1 MLAPSLVCGCRPCS
15 AAAALRGDAPP
26 GPCRD
31 GPGWTGPWQQRAP
44 DRRKK
49 QKWGVGVGGGMVRQH
64 DVISRTWGE
73 AGDGGCESLIILGRH
88 FVVHYLNEHT
98 QININTYIQTYIHNF
113 KHTCIHTYIHAKI
126 NAYIYTSTFIY
137 IHTYIYYTN

>member
-1 MLAPSLVCGCRPCS
+1 MVVVLVV
-15 AAAALRGDAPP
+15 LRLLCVETLRQGLV
-26 GPCRD
+26 GMGLD
-31 GPGWTGPWQQRAP
+31 GQGLGNREHLTGEKNRSGEW
-44 DRRKK
+44 
-49 QKWGVGVGGGMVRQH
+49 GVGGGMVRQH